1 MAGDSIQLVVVTPVR
16 QLLRE
21 SVTEV
26 QLPGADGY
34 LGVLPGHA
42 PLITELGIGELTYRT
57 AGGQSGLLA
66 VIRGFAEVLPDRVS
80 VLAETAERA
89 EEIDINRAKE
99 ALKRAQEL
107 IAKGGENVDW
117 DRASAALQR
126 ALVRIQVVSKHQGI
140 NIATVR

>member
-1 MAGDSIQLVVVTPVR
+1 MLPDSQQLVIVTPVR
-16 QLLRE
+16 QLLSE
-21 SVTEV
+21 SVVEA

-57 AGGQSGLLA
+57 ASGQSGLLA
-66 VIRGFAEVLPDRVS
+66 VIRGFAEVLPDRIS
-80 VLAETAERA
+80 VLAELAERA
-89 EEIDINRAKE
+89 EEIDLKRAQE
-99 ALKRAQEL
+99 SLKRAQEL

>member
-16 QLLRE
+16 QYLSE

-57 AGGQSGLLA
+57 VGGQTGLLA

-89 EEIDINRAKE
+89 EEIDITRAKE

>member
-16 QLLRE
+16 QYLSE

-57 AGGQSGLLA
+57 VGGQTGLLA

-89 EEIDINRAKE
+89 EEIDIARAKE

>member
-1 MAGDSIQLVVVTPVR
+1 MAADSIQLVIVTPVR
-16 QLLRE
+16 QLLSQ
-21 SVTEV
+21 SVVEA

-34 LGVLPGHA
+34 LGILPGHA

-57 AGGQSGLLA
+57 ASGQSGLLA
-66 VIRGFAEVLPDRVS
+66 VIRGFAEVLPDRIS
-80 VLAETAERA
+80 VLAEMAERA
-89 EEIDINRAKE
+89 EEIDLKRAQE

-107 IAKGGENVDW
+107 IAKGGDNVDW

>member
-1 MAGDSIQLVVVTPVR
+1 MAADSLQLVVVTPER
-16 QLLRE
+16 QLLAE
-21 SVTEV
+21 AVTEA

-42 PLITELGIGELTYRT
+42 PLITELGIGELTYRST
-57 AGGQSGLLA
+57 VGQSGLLA
-66 VIRGFAEVLPDRVS
+66 VIRGFAEVLPDRIS
-80 VLAETAERA
+80 LLAEVAERA
-89 EEIDINRAKE
+89 EDIDLQRAQD

-107 IAKGGENVDW
+107 IAKGGENLDW

-126 ALVRIQVVSKHQGI
+126 ALVRIQVVSKHQGV

>member
-1 MAGDSIQLVVVTPVR
+1 MAADSLQLVVVTPER
-16 QLLRE
+16 QLLSE
-21 SVTEV
+21 EVTEA

-42 PLITELGIGELTYRT
+42 PLITELGIGELTYHT
-57 AGGQSGLLA
+57 TDGQSGLLA
-66 VIRGFAEVLPDRVS
+66 VIRGFAEVLPDRIS
-80 VLAETAERA
+80 LLAEVAERA
-89 EEIDINRAKE
+89 EDIDLKRAQD

-126 ALVRIQVVSKHQGI
+126 ALVRIQVVSKHQGV